1 MSTLTSADAP
11 AFQPLPAAAP
21 RSSGRWLGALLV
33 AEGLL
38 SLAPMAILGPAI
50 GWPASLDNPAAQ
62 QLAAI
67 HAQPDAVAWG
77 YGVYLLYSLLIAPL
91 MVWLAARLF
100 GGLHQPL
107 AATVAAFAALSALAR
122 CIGILR
128 WLTVMPALAAAHAGA
143 DPATRVHIERLF
155 DAVNAYGGGIGEL
168 LGVGLFMGAAMAVL
182 AFGALRGRLLPLW
195 LGAWA
200 GVSAALLAAM
210 LLPALRLAP
219 EPSVALVV
227 SVLSFWMMALGAWL
241 LFPGRGPR
249 RA

>member
-1 MSTLTSADAP
+1 MTTLTSTLTPPAP
-11 AFQPLPAAAP
+11 A
-21 RSSGRWLGALLV
+21 SGIVGSRASGKWLGALLI

-38 SLAPMAILGPAI
+38 SLAPMAVLGPAI
-50 GWPASLDNPAAQ
+50 GWPASLDNPAAL

-77 YGVYLLYSLLIAPL
+77 YGIYLLYSLLIAPV
-91 MVWLAARLF
+91 MIWLAARLF
-100 GGLHQPL
+100 GGLQHPL
-107 AATVAAFAALSALAR
+107 AATVAAFAALSTLAR

-182 AFGALRGRLLPLW
+182 AFGAWRDRLLPRW

-200 GVSAALLAAM
+200 AVSAALLVAM

-241 LFPGRGPR
+241 MFSR